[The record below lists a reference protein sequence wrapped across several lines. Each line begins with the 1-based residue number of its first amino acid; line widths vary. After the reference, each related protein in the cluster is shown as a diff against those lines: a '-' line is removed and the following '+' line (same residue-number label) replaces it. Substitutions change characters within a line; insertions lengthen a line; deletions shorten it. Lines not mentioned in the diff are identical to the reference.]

1 MFDRATCSTMTLS
14 VIPMVDMETLIQLGR
29 LLDCAL
35 SKKGPDVVEGGHRL
49 EVEVTQGGA
58 YGQTSVITCDPAND
72 GHPRSGQWVFAHVG
86 WFCPCFG
93 IESRGGG

>member
-1 MFDRATCSTMTLS
+1 MTLS